1 MANVGVSRGQ
11 QNKRIRQEAL
21 RDQLAAQGHLQHV
34 IEIADKLSNLDEEL
48 DAIAIQRLK
57 AAADIK
63 KSVISKYMPDLK
75 AVEATLQGADGGAI
89 DMTWKVEVKD

>member
-21 RDQLAAQGHLQHV
+21 REQLAAQGHLQHV

-75 AVEATLQGADGGAI
+75 QAEIEGSLSITAHEQWLDAL
-89 DMTWKVEVKD
+89 E